1 MTPAFSMF
9 APVIKASRKV
19 AEDVAKLLR
28 KLTIP
33 LFPAHDRL
41 GDCAGFID
49 PALYD
54 SLSGVQTFAL
64 LNILA
69 RIQATRAS
77 GRPLLTG
84 EPCM

>member
-33 LFPAHDRL
+33 LFPSHDRL
-41 GDCAGFID
+41 GDCA
-49 PALYD
+49 D
-54 SLSGVQTFAL
+54 SSNAHSMTA
-64 LNILA
+64 
-69 RIQATRAS
+69 
-77 GRPLLTG
+77 
-84 EPCM
+84 